1 MVQHMK
7 WTFDDGHHDD
17 EDHDHS
23 VCVFMCY
30 VFVVCLCDISM
41 CFVSFI
47 VPNEGNFR
55 DKEVANKPNVTP
67 SLK

>member
-1 MVQHMK
+1 MVTIMIMII
-7 WTFDDGHHDD
+7 
-17 EDHDHS
+17 
-23 VCVFMCY
+23 VFVFVCY
-30 VFVVCLCDISM
+30 VVVVCLYDLSM

-47 VPNEGNFR
+47 IPKEGNFR